1 MIALYHIIIPFLLLV
16 AEQINAFAPLSNV
29 AQKHSFQ
36 SFSLGYKTNHGIGG
50 FHSRSLRLGLTPKSS
65 SSTSNDGP
73 YDVIIVGTGNGGC
86 ALLSECLK
94 NAPDDYKILVLEQGQ
109 NFFFTSDITHEN
121 GWSKTYSSGNIFKL
135 HNTMTPGGKN
145 IISGRALT
153 MGGGG
158 R

>member
-1 MIALYHIIIPFLLLV
+1 MGTLNNIFVPLLLL
-16 AEQINAFAPLSNV
+16 AANQINAFAPVVSV
-29 AQKHSFQ
+29 TQKH
-36 SFSLGYKTNHGIGG
+36 SLGYKTNHGMIGG
-50 FHSRSLRLGLTPKSS
+50 FHSKSSQLGLTPKSS
-65 SSTSNDGP
+65 SSTSDNGP
-73 YDVIIVGTGNGGC
+73 YDVVIVGTGNGGC

-94 NAPDDYKILVLEQGQ
+94 NAPEDYKILVLEQGQ
-109 NFFFTSDITHEN
+109 NYFFTSDITHEN

-145 IISGRALT
+145 IISGRAVT